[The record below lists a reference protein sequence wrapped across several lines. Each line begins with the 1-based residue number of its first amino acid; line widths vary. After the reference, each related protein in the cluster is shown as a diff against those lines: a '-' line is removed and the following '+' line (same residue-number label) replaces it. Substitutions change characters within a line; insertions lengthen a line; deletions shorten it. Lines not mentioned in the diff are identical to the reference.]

1 MSVNQS
7 VLMVT
12 QSDEMIRSVLKQQ
25 VEIKVSQQQVGL
37 LTQQLLLHLQ

>member
-1 MSVNQS
+1 MNVNQS
-7 VLMVT
+7 ALTVT
-12 QSDEMIRSVLKQQ
+12 QSDEMIRNVLKQQ